1 MGIFNSLVT
10 LKNYADI
17 LFWLD
22 NFIFSRVTISGS
34 LPEDKF
40 IYLYLFSSLDQGY
53 IYYLYLLI

>member
-1 MGIFNSLVT
+1 MGIFNYLVT

-22 NFIFSRVTISGS
+22 NFIFSRATIRGS

-40 IYLYLFSSLDQGY
+40 IYL
-53 IYYLYLLI
+53 